1 MKRDNK
7 HRNRKRFTA
16 YEFKFKSKKRFNII
30 VKNSINI
37 EFD

>member
-7 HRNRKRFTA
+7 HRNRQIFNNCV
-16 YEFKFKSKKRFNII
+16 FKFKSKKRFNSK
-30 VKNSINI
+30 VKNSINV

>member
-7 HRNRKRFTA
+7 HRNRKRFTIC
-16 YEFKFKSKKRFNII
+16 EFKFKSKKRFNGK
-30 VKNSINI
+30 VKNSINV

>member
-7 HRNRKRFTA
+7 NRNRKLFTIS
-16 YEFKFKSKKRFNII
+16 EFKLKSKKRFKTI
-30 VKNSINI
+30 VKNSINV